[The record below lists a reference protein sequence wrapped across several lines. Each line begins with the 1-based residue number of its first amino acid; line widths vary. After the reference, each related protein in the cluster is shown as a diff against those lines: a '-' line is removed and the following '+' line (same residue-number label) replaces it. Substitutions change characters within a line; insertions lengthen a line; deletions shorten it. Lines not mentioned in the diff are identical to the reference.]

1 MYKPYSLYIKKY
13 FPNAEHIVDSFHVV
27 QLINRYFLAH
37 IRKVQRNIDANDRAR
52 HAEYEQEFGRTL
64 LFTHS
69 KEYLLLK
76 KYHWMLLKNRSNL
89 KFYQQPRY
97 NHLFKKP
104 MNTHDYM
111 KELFSLNPS
120 FRTMYDLKEKY
131 IEFNNKYAGN
141 PKTARLALEDLIALY
156 RKSDISMFLEIA
168 DTIERHFEAIL
179 NSFIMAKRCRNNI
192 TWNSR
197 LSNGPIEALNRIP
210 KDLKRIGRGYLNPF
224 RICAIVSSF
233 QLEKMLQCRLLQ
245 NQLTRFFCEN

>member
-1 MYKPYSLYIKKY
+1 MK
-13 FPNAEHIVDSFHVV
+13 
-27 QLINRYFLAH
+27 
-37 IRKVQRNIDANDRAR
+37 
-52 HAEYEQEFGRTL
+52 
-64 LFTHS
+64 
-69 KEYLLLK
+69 
-76 KYHWMLLKNRSNL
+76 RSNL

-104 MNTHDYM
+104 MNTHDYI
-111 KELFSLNPS
+111 KELFALNPS

-141 PKTARLALEDLIALY
+141 PKAARLALEDLIALY

-210 KDLKRIGRGYLNPF
+210 KDLKRIGRGYLNF
-224 RICAIVSSF
+224 SHLRNRFLFS
-233 QLEKMLQCRLLQ
+233 
-245 NQLTRFFCEN
+245 TRKNSCNAGFSKIN